1 MLAAVTVLARTLSLA
16 EFGTYGLL
24 VSFSTYLLVVQ
35 GSVEATAVREIAQAP
50 DRAGRDRAFS
60 HAFALYAGL
69 GLCAGALIAL
79 GGLAALGLF
88 DIPARLEDDA
98 QTGVLL
104 VGLGTALGWPAKT
117 YHDLLRGSEAFVLA
131 AAAEATGYIVVGAA
145 LIAGAVAGSPLW
157 ALIGI
162 GAALPLAIGT
172 AAALIVYATRLGGRL
187 TLRDL
192 HAQTLR
198 RYLGFS
204 GYLLFASATDVI
216 IYSLDRA
223 ILGAFRSAATVGL
236 YEGPARAHNLIR
248 QLHATLMGT
257 VLPAA
262 SRYIAEDDVERQR
275 ALILRGSRYVVAA
288 VTPLT
293 IVLMALSEPILE
305 VWLGERFTVAATAL
319 SIFVAYWLVGASA
332 GVPSFMILAAGHVRW
347 LAFYAWGHAA
357 LSLSLSLALT
367 AWLGL
372 DGLVLG
378 TTVAYL
384 TVTPFLFRK
393 LLELFPIS
401 LAEFAREVWV
411 PAYLT
416 GAALAALMVAA
427 RLALPL
433 DTVAAV
439 AGVGLAGVV
448 GYWLVYYAVC
458 LRPPERALVRGLLRS
473 PTGA

>member
-35 GSVEATAVREIAQAP
+35 GSLEATAVREIAQAG

-69 GLCAGALIAL
+69 GTCAGALIAL
-79 GGLAALGLF
+79 AGLAALGLF

-104 VGLGTALGWPAKT
+104 VALGTALGWPAKT

-131 AAAEATGYIVVGAA
+131 AVAEATGYIVVGAA
-145 LIAGAVAGSPLW
+145 LIAGAAAGSPLW
-157 ALIGI
+157 ALIGV
-162 GAALPLAIGT
+162 GAALPLAIGI
-172 AAALIVYATRLGGRL
+172 AAAVIVYTRRLGGRL
-187 TLRDL
+187 RLREL
-192 HAQTLR
+192 HTQTLR

-248 QLHATLMGT
+248 QLNATLMGT
-257 VLPAA
+257 VLPSA
-262 SRYIAEDDVERQR
+262 SRYIAEGDIERQR
-275 ALILRGSRYVVAA
+275 ALILRGSRYVLAA

-305 VWLGERFTVAATAL
+305 VWLGDRFTVAATAM

-347 LAFYAWGHAA
+347 LAFYAWAHAG

-384 TVTPFLFRK
+384 AVTPFLFRK
-393 LLELFPIS
+393 LLELFPLS
-401 LAEFAREVWV
+401 LGEFAREVWV
-411 PAYLT
+411 PAYVT
-416 GAALAALMVAA
+416 GAGLAVFAVAA
-427 RLALPL
+427 RLALQL
-433 DTVAAV
+433 DSVAAV
-439 AGVGLAGVV
+439 VAVALAGVT
-448 GYWLVYYAVC
+448 GYWLVYYAVW
-458 LRPPERALVRGLLRS
+458 LRPSERALVRNLVR
-473 PTGA
+473 PARGA